1 MKESRP
7 SGDRATLSARRKLS
21 TSTQVAIYSVVLVVF
36 ILCASALFV
45 YAVSENVFI
54 RNYSSEMR
62 NIFMDSPMG
71 KGFGYGMGRM
81 SIGRGSTEFYV
92 KIDET
97 VVQNPSELVS
107 VPDVEG
113 YVRTRIEGSS
123 YLLYGFW
130 NGTEKV
136 VLGARM
142 DDLDFFLESLA
153 TTLLLSLLVGVAL
166 SVVGGFLLGE
176 RVSKPIKDTSRL
188 LKEITMDDLSR
199 RVETEPKTSELAELK
214 ESLNKALDRIEDGY
228 SRQEQFSSDIAHEIR
243 SPLTAILGFSR
254 LIKRWGSS
262 DPEVVKEAADSISD
276 TADKMM
282 TITESLLFLSQPSI
296 ELNTT
301 TFNIRELVDEL
312 VGSINSEES
321 NDFRIDVADID
332 ISSDRVLLKIVLKVL
347 VENALKFGKGGP
359 IEIVWSND
367 VLSVRDY
374 GKGIEKDEI
383 DKIFDR
389 FYRSDSSRGGQG
401 HGLGLSIASK
411 ICKVLKLSIDAD
423 NCEDGGAVFRVE
435 GLR

>member
-1 MKESRP
+1 
-7 SGDRATLSARRKLS
+7 
-21 TSTQVAIYSVVLVVF
+21 
-36 ILCASALFV
+36 
-45 YAVSENVFI
+45 
-54 RNYSSEMR
+54 
-62 NIFMDSPMG
+62 
-71 KGFGYGMGRM
+71 
-81 SIGRGSTEFYV
+81 
-92 KIDET
+92 
-97 VVQNPSELVS
+97 
-107 VPDVEG
+107 
-113 YVRTRIEGSS
+113 
-123 YLLYGFW
+123 
-130 NGTEKV
+130 
-136 VLGARM
+136 
-142 DDLDFFLESLA
+142 
-153 TTLLLSLLVGVAL
+153 
-166 SVVGGFLLGE
+166 
-176 RVSKPIKDTSRL
+176 
-188 LKEITMDDLSR
+188 MDDLSR

-262 DPEVVKEAADSISD
+262 DPEVVKEAAESISD